1 MATTPAKTTTAAKP
15 APTAPALDVDDLVA
29 KVAAAVLAT
38 LPQPAPP
45 PSTIAGVVDTVEFGE
60 PDTPW
65 ATGERVVHSVPGE
78 RPRHGVI
85 VAVDSWGNPAV
96 AWFESVSDPIHRGD
110 PTLARA

>member
-1 MATTPAKTTTAAKP
+1 MATSTATKTTAAA
-15 APTAPALDVDDLVA
+15 APVLDVDELVA
-29 KVAAAVLAT
+29 KVAAAVMSR
-38 LPQPAPP
+38 LPQPAAP
-45 PSTIAGVVDTVEFGE
+45 PSTIAGVTDTVEFGE

-65 ATGERVVHSVPGE
+65 KTGERVVHTVPGE

-110 PTLARA
+110 TALARA